1 MKCSDFVSLGATET
15 ELRECFAGGGMTT
28 IAMRIPVNLKEAAA
42 EEAALHGIGFS
53 AFSRMCMIS
62 KPTKGNK

>member
-28 IAMRIPVNLKEAAA
+28 IAMRIPVNLKEAA
-42 EEAALHGIGFS
+42 LHGIGFS